1 MMYHEYLILI
11 LIIWKPMNWLEVS
24 IVSYVSFPPQDEI
37 KVLNEVPIVQKGL
50 NMSSSNLIP
59 PAPIYVEGV
68 RWGAMV
74 VDMLGI

>member
-1 MMYHEYLILI
+1 METNELAGGFNC
-11 LIIWKPMNWLEVS
+11 IIC
-24 IVSYVSFPPQDEI
+24 FDEI
-37 KVLNEVPIVQKGL
+37 KVLNEVPILQKGL

-74 VDMLGI
+74 VDMLGIWTFHRSPARLAGD